1 MANPPKTSKPKEGE
15 RHDDGKAPDL
25 RQEPPPPHEDDP
37 SRDKTEMDG
46 SVIQP
51 LPGAD

>member
-1 MANPPKTSKPKEGE
+1 MANPPKKKPKEGE

-25 RQEPPPPHEDDP
+25 RREPPPPHEDDP
-37 SRDKTEMDG
+37 SKDKTEMDG
-46 SVIQP
+46 SVLQP